1 MIKLTF
7 CIHRLAHL
15 TREEFQAHWLNNH
28 AAIVQKNAG
37 ALNVRRYVQQHTLAD
52 PINDAIQKGRG
63 TLEPFDGIA
72 ELWFDSV
79 ESMQAPASTP
89 EGRAAMKELNE
100 DESRLIDMERSVVF
114 VGQEHELVS

>member
-7 CIHRLAHL
+7 CIHRLSHL
-15 TREEFQAHWLNNH
+15 TREQFQAHWLNDH
-28 AAIVQKNAG
+28 GAIVQRNAA
-37 ALNVRRYVQQHTLAD
+37 ALNVRRYVQHHTLD
-52 PINDAIQKGRG
+52 HPINAAIQQGRG
-63 TLEPFDGIA
+63 TPEAFDGIA

-79 ESMQAPASTP
+79 ESMQAPAGTP
-89 EGRAAMKELNE
+89 EGKAAMRELNE